1 MASLKELRNKI
12 NVIESTRKVT
22 EAMKLVAGV
31 KLRKSEQKAIAS
43 REYAKEL
50 NSMLAKIRRK
60 FIDVE
65 SELFN
70 GRKDVKT
77 VLLVVFA
84 SDRGLCGNFN
94 YLISKETIRLVHELH
109 AEGKNVRV
117 MCVGNKILELLK
129 KFSESFEKMELIVD
143 FYRLGDVYNNAKTLA
158 EKIVAEFLSNIVD
171 KVIIVSTRYYSAMN
185 HIVEQKEIIP
195 LSCEPN
201 KDKTETIFEPNVV
214 KHIFNGEVKES
225 SAGKGRKR
233 LDATGYHT
241 EVIKNA
247 EGKIISGTKSFPDK
261 NGIYQGQVTVN
272 GVRKRTNNGLSTFF
286 PENWSPQHIINSI
299 NHAYTTRKAL
309 NASGS
314 ICFGTS
320 KEGIKMKMR
329 INPNGKIASVY
340 PIMEES

>member
-50 NSMLAKIRRK
+50 NSMLAKIRRE

-94 YLISKETIRLVHELH
+94 YLISKEMIRLVHELH

-201 KDKTETIFEPNVV
+201 KDKTETIFEPNVEKILLDLLPFNIAIQIYQAVLESIASEQSSRMTSMDNATRNADNLLSEFKV
-214 KHIFNGEVKES
+214 KYNRTRQAKITLELV
-225 SAGKGRKR
+225 
-233 LDATGYHT
+233 
-241 EVIKNA
+241 EVISGAKA
-247 EGKIISGTKSFPDK
+247 IS
-261 NGIYQGQVTVN
+261 N
-272 GVRKRTNNGLSTFF
+272 
-286 PENWSPQHIINSI
+286 E
-299 NHAYTTRKAL
+299 
-309 NASGS
+309 
-314 ICFGTS
+314 
-320 KEGIKMKMR
+320 
-329 INPNGKIASVY
+329 
-340 PIMEES
+340 

>member
-50 NSMLAKIRRK
+50 NSMLAKIRRE

-201 KDKTETIFEPNVV
+201 NDKTETIFEPNVEKILLDLLPFNIAIQIYQAVLESIASEQSSRMTSMDNATRNADNLLSEFKV
-214 KHIFNGEVKES
+214 KYNRTRQAKITLELV
-225 SAGKGRKR
+225 
-233 LDATGYHT
+233 
-241 EVIKNA
+241 EVISGAKA
-247 EGKIISGTKSFPDK
+247 IS
-261 NGIYQGQVTVN
+261 N
-272 GVRKRTNNGLSTFF
+272 
-286 PENWSPQHIINSI
+286 E
-299 NHAYTTRKAL
+299 
-309 NASGS
+309 
-314 ICFGTS
+314 
-320 KEGIKMKMR
+320 
-329 INPNGKIASVY
+329 
-340 PIMEES
+340 

>member
-201 KDKTETIFEPNVV
+201 KDKTETIFEPNVEKILLDLLPFNIAIQIYQAVLESIASEQSSRMTSMDNATRNADNLLSEFKV
-214 KHIFNGEVKES
+214 KYNRTRQAKITLELV
-225 SAGKGRKR
+225 
-233 LDATGYHT
+233 
-241 EVIKNA
+241 EVISGAKA
-247 EGKIISGTKSFPDK
+247 IS
-261 NGIYQGQVTVN
+261 N
-272 GVRKRTNNGLSTFF
+272 
-286 PENWSPQHIINSI
+286 E
-299 NHAYTTRKAL
+299 
-309 NASGS
+309 
-314 ICFGTS
+314 
-320 KEGIKMKMR
+320 
-329 INPNGKIASVY
+329 
-340 PIMEES
+340 

>member
-1 MASLKELRNKI
+1 M
-12 NVIESTRKVT
+12 
-22 EAMKLVAGV
+22 
-31 KLRKSEQKAIAS
+31 
-43 REYAKEL
+43 
-50 NSMLAKIRRK
+50 
-60 FIDVE
+60 
-65 SELFN
+65 
-70 GRKDVKT
+70 KT

-201 KDKTETIFEPNVV
+201 KDKTETIFEPNVEKILLDLLPFNIAIQIYQAVLESIASEQSSRMTSMDNATRNADNLLSEFKV
-214 KHIFNGEVKES
+214 KYNRTRQAKITLELV
-225 SAGKGRKR
+225 
-233 LDATGYHT
+233 
-241 EVIKNA
+241 EVISGAKA
-247 EGKIISGTKSFPDK
+247 IS
-261 NGIYQGQVTVN
+261 N
-272 GVRKRTNNGLSTFF
+272 
-286 PENWSPQHIINSI
+286 E
-299 NHAYTTRKAL
+299 
-309 NASGS
+309 
-314 ICFGTS
+314 
-320 KEGIKMKMR
+320 
-329 INPNGKIASVY
+329 
-340 PIMEES
+340 

>member
-50 NSMLAKIRRK
+50 NSMLAKIRRE

-195 LSCEPN
+195 LSCESN
-201 KDKTETIFEPNVV
+201 KDKTETIFEPNVEKILLDLLPFNIAIQIYQAVLESIASEQSSRMTSMDNATRNADNLLSEFKV
-214 KHIFNGEVKES
+214 KYNRTRQAKITLELV
-225 SAGKGRKR
+225 
-233 LDATGYHT
+233 
-241 EVIKNA
+241 EVISGAKA
-247 EGKIISGTKSFPDK
+247 IS
-261 NGIYQGQVTVN
+261 N
-272 GVRKRTNNGLSTFF
+272 
-286 PENWSPQHIINSI
+286 E
-299 NHAYTTRKAL
+299 
-309 NASGS
+309 
-314 ICFGTS
+314 
-320 KEGIKMKMR
+320 
-329 INPNGKIASVY
+329 
-340 PIMEES
+340 

>member
-50 NSMLAKIRRK
+50 NSMLAKIRRE

-195 LSCEPN
+195 LSCEQN
-201 KDKTETIFEPNVV
+201 KDKTETIFEPNVEKILLDLLPFNIAIQIYQAVLESIASEQSSRMTSMDNATRNADNLLSEFKV
-214 KHIFNGEVKES
+214 KYNRTRQAKITLELV
-225 SAGKGRKR
+225 
-233 LDATGYHT
+233 
-241 EVIKNA
+241 EVISGAKA
-247 EGKIISGTKSFPDK
+247 IS
-261 NGIYQGQVTVN
+261 N
-272 GVRKRTNNGLSTFF
+272 
-286 PENWSPQHIINSI
+286 E
-299 NHAYTTRKAL
+299 
-309 NASGS
+309 
-314 ICFGTS
+314 
-320 KEGIKMKMR
+320 
-329 INPNGKIASVY
+329 
-340 PIMEES
+340 